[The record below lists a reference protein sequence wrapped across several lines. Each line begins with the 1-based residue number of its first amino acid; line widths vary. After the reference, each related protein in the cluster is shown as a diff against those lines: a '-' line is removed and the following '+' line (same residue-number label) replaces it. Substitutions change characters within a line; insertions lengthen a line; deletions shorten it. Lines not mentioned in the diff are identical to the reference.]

1 MNRNVRTLVLVSLLF
16 GYATGAYEVL
26 FPLYLDWIGV
36 TFREMGILFSITA
49 ATIAGLTV
57 LIGSQSDVQGRK
69 LFYSISLAASS
80 VVNFFVPFFRGLW
93 EVLVLSVGN
102 SASLSTRNS
111 VHNVL
116 LFELTRK
123 KFLAAYS
130 IVNGMEYFS
139 QAMGLLGAGLI
150 LAASSFNLAF
160 WASSLVVAVAF
171 FLFAFSFHEERPEAV
186 TEKQSRVAGP
196 YLPRELSIFAIS
208 GLVMAVGFGCSHGFM
223 TPLFFIKRFGVDDAT
238 VSVILTV
245 HRLCFALPLIFADRM
260 LALLKKLPSKAVM
273 ILLMIYQGLSIAVTA
288 LISDLFLA
296 TVVWVSHDLLAAAY
310 WTPIHSALIQS
321 YCREDSRGADSN
333 KVTGIGSI
341 GSIAAPFIAGI
352 LASVNI
358 TYPFIASGV
367 ITILAAFILL
377 LV

>member
-1 MNRNVRTLVLVSLLF
+1 MILVSLLF

-36 TFREMGILFSITA
+36 SFRDMGILFSITA
-49 ATIAGLTV
+49 AAIAGLTV
-57 LIGSQSDVQGRK
+57 IIGSQSDVRGRK
-69 LFYSISLAASS
+69 LFYSISLAVSS
-80 VVNFFVPFFRGLW
+80 VVNFFVPFFRSLW
-93 EVLVLSVGN
+93 EMLVLSIGN
-102 SASLSTRNS
+102 SASASTRNS

-123 KFLAAYS
+123 RFLAAYS

-139 QAMGLLGAGLI
+139 QAIGILGAGLI

-160 WASSLVVAVAF
+160 WASSIVVAVGF
-171 FLFAFSFHEERPEAV
+171 LLFAFSFHEERPEVV
-186 TEKQSRVAGP
+186 TENQSREAGP
-196 YLPRELSIFAIS
+196 YLPRELIIFSIS
-208 GLVMAVGFGCSHGFM
+208 GLVMAIGFGCSHGFM
-223 TPLFFIKRFGVDDAT
+223 TPLFFAKRFGVDDAT

-245 HRLCFALPLIFADRM
+245 HRLCFGLPLIFADRV
-260 LALLKKLPSKAVM
+260 LGLLKKVPMKP
-273 ILLMIYQGLSIAVTA
+273 LMIFLMVYQGLSIAATA

-296 TVVWVSHDLLAAAY
+296 AVVWVSHDLLAAAY
-310 WTPIHSALIQS
+310 WTPIQSALIQS
-321 YCREDSRGADSN
+321 YCRENSRGADSN
-333 KVTGIGSI
+333 KVTSIGSV

-352 LASVNI
+352 SASLNI

-367 ITILAAFILL
+367 ITVLAAFILI